1 LVNGD
6 GWSSFSVGLASSSN
20 LSFSFLVAGWR
31 EMSIV
36 GIDVNNLVHVQ
47 LQPHLHKPPRAV
59 DT

>member
-31 EMSIV
+31 ERPIV

-47 LQPHLHKPPRAV
+47 L
-59 DT
+59 